1 MKTVKE
7 VSELAGISIRT
18 LHYYDKINLLKPSKR
33 TASGYRLYSHQD
45 LKKLQYILLF
55 KELEFSLKEIKEI
68 INSKNFDK
76 DLALD
81 QQIQLLTLKKE
92 HLENLILFAKGI
104 KVLGVDSVNFQ
115 AFDRRNIDHYT
126 QQAKDYWGDTKE
138 YRHYQERQSQQSNI
152 QKKTIHQQLMMIF
165 VEFSQIKSQN
175 YKSQNAQKLV
185 KKLQDFISDHFYP
198 CSNDILMELGKMYA
212 SGGDFTKNIDD
223 FAGEGTAKFVQKAIS
238 YYCQ

>member
-7 VSELAGISIRT
+7 VSKLAGISIRT
-18 LHYYDKINLLKPSKR
+18 LHYYDKINLLTPSKR
-33 TASGYRLYSHQD
+33 SASGYRLYSHED

-115 AFDRRNIDHYT
+115 AFDRRNIAHYT

-138 YRHYQERQSQQSNI
+138 YRRYKEKQSQQSKI
-152 QKKTIHQQLMMIF
+152 QKNTIHQQLMLIF
-165 VEFSQIKSQN
+165 VEFSQVKNQN
-175 YKSQNAQKLV
+175 YQSQDAQKLV
-185 KKLQDFISDHFYP
+185 KKLQEFISTHFYP

-212 SGGDFTKNIDD
+212 SGGDFTKNIDT
-223 FAGEGTAKFVQKAIS
+223 FAGEGTANFVQKAIN